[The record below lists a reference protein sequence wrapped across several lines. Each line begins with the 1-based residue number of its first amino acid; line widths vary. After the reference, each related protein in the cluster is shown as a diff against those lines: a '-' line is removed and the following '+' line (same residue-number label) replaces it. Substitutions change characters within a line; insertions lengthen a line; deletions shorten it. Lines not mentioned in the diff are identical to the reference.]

1 LWIRGIQGKKE
12 ERGRERGGK
21 WNWNCPSQLVFSGLK
36 HWIDEKKLIKIKTV
50 MIIIITI

>member
-1 LWIRGIQGKKE
+1 VDKRDTRKE
-12 ERGRERGGK
+12 GREREREGGK